1 MLSTSLCSL
10 LSLSCVWS
18 FFGGDFFGFI
28 KYESCIIV
36 DVVHIVLSD
45 RIYSLDQ
52 KESHSKKNYSSN
64 FILSVRDSVS
74 RVENKDKPIY
84 TSREAKPIQ

>member
-28 KYESCIIV
+28 KYKSCIIV

-52 KESHSKKNYSSN
+52 KESHSKDYSSN

-74 RVENKDKPIY
+74 RIENKDNRIY
-84 TSREAKPIQ
+84 TSREA